1 MLRSPYDKKANFM
14 LNVAN
19 NVINTRQNQH
29 YVGYYYKGLVQASVL
44 KTKKPSPI
52 LKQEEKAVRRYKSP
66 FHKVSKD
73 KQQDSRYFYRSRSFL
88 NSSKFP
94 PLSPKESD
102 LGITVEKVGLE
113 SQKDGDSDMEG
124 QMEEG
129 EIGQHLKKQNFSQL
143 MSQG

>member
-1 MLRSPYDKKANFM
+1 M

-66 FHKVSKD
+66 FQKVSKD

-102 LGITVEKVGLE
+102 LGITVEKGVR
-113 SQKDGDSDMEG
+113 
-124 QMEEG
+124 
-129 EIGQHLKKQNFSQL
+129 
-143 MSQG
+143 